1 MALGPLLQSV
11 DWNKNMRDFAAQ
23 SEQMTILQNGCRLI
37 STWTHE
43 LLFYDRS
50 NPANPFLQEMKASLF
65 TVPICIGL
73 GLNKPAAASLRTAV
87 ESALY
92 FSYFSTHPSELT
104 TLTRNKK
111 YYTDK
116 SKIIDYHNS
125 HTARFQPMQETLG
138 LLSMLNEWYG
148 QISAI
153 IHGQIPGIWSEKSV
167 ASTKYDKKKAKHV
180 VDEFNTAIKIIN
192 YWLIATVT
200 LHTWEGL
207 SSPARQQFLKGLKPS
222 QKVKLGLTVV

>member
-1 MALGPLLQSV
+1 MTLGPLLQSV
-11 DWNKNMRDFAAQ
+11 DWNRNISDFADEKAKIKTL
-23 SEQMTILQNGCRLI
+23 EGGCRLT

-92 FSYFSTHPSELT
+92 FSYFSTHPSELS

-111 YYTDK
+111 YFIDK
-116 SKIIDYHNS
+116 SKIIEYHNS
-125 HTARFQPMQETLG
+125 HTVRFQPKQEALG

-148 QISAI
+148 HISAI
-153 IHGQIPGIWSEKSV
+153 IHGQIPGIWSEHSID
-167 ASTKYDKKKAKHV
+167 STKYDSQKSKHV
-180 VDEFNTAIKIIN
+180 ITEFGTAVKIIN
-192 YWLIATVT
+192 YWLISTVT
-200 LHTWEGL
+200 IHTWEGL
-207 SSPARQQFLKGLKPS
+207 SSPARQSFLRGLKS
-222 QKVKLGLTVV
+222 EQKSRLGLSVV